1 MICFDGGKFIV
12 WMMELLEI
20 HRNLQPGETCYVLV
34 DSTELSVDNVIDAGK
49 YTFLSCVLLNAV
61 TMPP

>member
-1 MICFDGGKFIV
+1 
-12 WMMELLEI
+12 MMELLEI

-34 DSTELSVDNVIDAGK
+34 DSTELSVDNVIDASK